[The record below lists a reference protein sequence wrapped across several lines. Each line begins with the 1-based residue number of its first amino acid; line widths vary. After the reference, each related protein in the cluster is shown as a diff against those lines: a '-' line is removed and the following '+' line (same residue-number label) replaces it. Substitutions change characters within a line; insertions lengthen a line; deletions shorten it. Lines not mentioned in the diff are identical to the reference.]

1 MDTKKIQ
8 LVTFDLDG
16 TMLDD
21 EWAHAEANRRLGIKL
36 GVDHTRLGR
45 LTGYSVRRRWEELCR
60 LAGVEADIEEIARE
74 HFAITLEIVKAERIP
89 EAPGLTPTLQ
99 TLRERGYRMAIVSS
113 SDESFVRE
121 VADYLKVTPYIDF
134 FVTQNQVKN
143 LKPAPDIYQYA
154 LAQAGVPALSLIHI

>member
-21 EWAHAEANRRLGIKL
+21 EWAHAEANRRLGVKL

-45 LTGYSVRRRWEELCR
+45 LTGYSVRKRWEELCR

-74 HFAITLEIVKAERIP
+74 HFDITLEIVKAEGIP
-89 EAPGLTPTLQ
+89 EAPWF
-99 TLRERGYRMAIVSS
+99 
-113 SDESFVRE
+113 D
-121 VADYLKVTPYIDF
+121 ADSAD
-134 FVTQNQVKN
+134 
-143 LKPAPDIYQYA
+143 PAGAGIPDGHRV
-154 LAQAGVPALSLIHI
+154 LFG